1 MKLVSKQEYQNTNLM
16 VYKNKHTPEKM
27 VGRTANLTIFLG
39 ILYTSLSIV
48 AVSGITSLSTRGYG
62 IQSIII
68 GCTIV
73 GLGYGTRY
81 GSKAC
86 LYMATVLFGMLAA
99 YFMYNFLINKSINS
113 IVRFAFSVWAVSKLT
128 GTIPVMTR
136 LKAKGSSPDRSSR
149 YKDFFLRR
157 TQHK

>member
-1 MKLVSKQEYQNTNLM
+1 MKLVSKQEGQNTNLM
-16 VYKNKHTPEKM
+16 VYNSKHTPEKM

-48 AVSGITSLSTRGYG
+48 AVSGVTSLSTRGYG
-62 IQSIII
+62 IQSILI

-73 GLGYGTRY
+73 GLGYGIRY

-113 IVRFAFSVWAVSKLT
+113 IVRFAFSVWAVSTLT
-128 GTIPVMTR
+128 RAIPVMAE
-136 LKAKGSSPDRSSR
+136 LKAKGASPDRSSR

>member
-1 MKLVSKQEYQNTNLM
+1 M
-16 VYKNKHTPEKM
+16 VYNNKYTPEKM

-39 ILYTSLSIV
+39 ILYTGLSIV
-48 AVSGITSLSTRGYG
+48 AVSGVTSLSTRGYG
-62 IQSIII
+62 IQSIIV

-73 GLGYGTRY
+73 GLGYGIRY

-99 YFMYNFLINKSINS
+99 YFLYNFLINKSINS
-113 IVRFAFSVWAVSKLT
+113 IVRFAFSVWAVSTLT
-128 GTIPVMTR
+128 RAIPVMAE
-136 LKAKGSSPDRSSR
+136 LKAKGASPDRSSR

>member
-1 MKLVSKQEYQNTNLM
+1 M
-16 VYKNKHTPEKM
+16 VYNNKLTPEKM
-27 VGRTANLTIFLG
+27 VGRMANLTIFLG
-39 ILYTSLSIV
+39 ILYTSLNIV
-48 AVSGITSLSTRGYG
+48 AVSGVTSLSTRGYG

-68 GCTIV
+68 WCTII

-86 LYMATVLFGMLAA
+86 LYIATVLFGMLAA

-113 IVRFAFSVWAVSKLT
+113 IVRFAFSVWAVSTLT
-128 GTIPVMTR
+128 RAIPVIAE
-136 LKAKGSSPDRSSR
+136 LKAKGASPDRSSR

-157 TQHK
+157 IQQK

>member
-1 MKLVSKQEYQNTNLM
+1 M
-16 VYKNKHTPEKM
+16 VYNNKYTPEKM

-39 ILYTSLSIV
+39 ILYTGLSIV
-48 AVSGITSLSTRGYG
+48 AVSGVTSLSTREYG
-62 IQSIII
+62 IQSIIV

-73 GLGYGTRY
+73 GLGYGIRY

-99 YFMYNFLINKSINS
+99 YFLYNFLINKSINS
-113 IVRFAFSVWAVSKLT
+113 IVRFAFSVWAVSTLT
-128 GTIPVMTR
+128 RAIPVMAE
-136 LKAKGSSPDRSSR
+136 LKAKGASPDRSSR

>member
-1 MKLVSKQEYQNTNLM
+1 M
-16 VYKNKHTPEKM
+16 VYNNKYTPEKM

-48 AVSGITSLSTRGYG
+48 AVSGVTSLSTKGYG
-62 IQSIII
+62 IQSILI

-73 GLGYGTRY
+73 GLGYGIRY

-86 LYMATVLFGMLAA
+86 LYIATVLFGMLAA

-113 IVRFAFSVWAVSKLT
+113 IVRFAFSVWAVSTLT
-128 GTIPVMTR
+128 RAIPVIAE
-136 LKAKGSSPDRSSR
+136 LKAKGASPDRSSR

>member
-1 MKLVSKQEYQNTNLM
+1 MKLVSKQEGQNTNLM
-16 VYKNKHTPEKM
+16 VYNSKHTPEKM

-48 AVSGITSLSTRGYG
+48 AVSGVTSLSTRGYG
-62 IQSIII
+62 IQSILI

-73 GLGYGTRY
+73 GLGYGIRY

-99 YFMYNFLINKSINS
+99 YFLYNFLINKSINS
-113 IVRFAFSVWAVSKLT
+113 IVRFAFSVWAVSTLT
-128 GTIPVMTR
+128 RAIPVMAE
-136 LKAKGSSPDRSSR
+136 LKAKGASPDRSSR

>member
-1 MKLVSKQEYQNTNLM
+1 M
-16 VYKNKHTPEKM
+16 VYNNKHTPEKI
-27 VGRTANLTIFLG
+27 VGRTSNLTIFLG

-48 AVSGITSLSTRGYG
+48 AITGITSLSARGYG

-68 GCTIV
+68 GSTII

-81 GSKAC
+81 GSKTC

-99 YFMYNFLINKSINS
+99 YFMYNLLINKSINS
-113 IVRFAFSVWAVSKLT
+113 IVRFAFSVWAVSTLT
-128 GTIPVMTR
+128 RTIPEMAR
-136 LKAKGSSPDRSSR
+136 LKARGSSPDRSSR

-157 TQHK
+157 TQYK

>member
-1 MKLVSKQEYQNTNLM
+1 M
-16 VYKNKHTPEKM
+16 VYNNKYTPEKM

-39 ILYTSLSIV
+39 ILYTGLSIV
-48 AVSGITSLSTRGYG
+48 AVSGVTSLSTREYG
-62 IQSIII
+62 IQSIIV

-113 IVRFAFSVWAVSKLT
+113 IVRFAFSVWAVSTLT
-128 GTIPVMTR
+128 RAIPVMAE
-136 LKAKGSSPDRSSR
+136 LKAKGASPDRSSR

>member
-1 MKLVSKQEYQNTNLM
+1 M
-16 VYKNKHTPEKM
+16 VYNNILTPEKM

-39 ILYTSLSIV
+39 ILYASLSIA

-62 IQSIII
+62 VQSIII

-73 GLGYGTRY
+73 GSGYGIRY
-81 GSKAC
+81 GSKVC

-99 YFMYNFLINKSINS
+99 YFMYNFVINKSINS
-113 IVRFAFSVWAVSKLT
+113 IVRFTFSVFAVTTLAR
-128 GTIPVMTR
+128 TIPAMAW
-136 LKAKGSSPDRSSR
+136 LKAYGSSPDRSSR

>member
-1 MKLVSKQEYQNTNLM
+1 M
-16 VYKNKHTPEKM
+16 VYNNKYTPEKM

-39 ILYTSLSIV
+39 ILYTGLSIV
-48 AVSGITSLSTRGYG
+48 AVSGVTSLSTRGYG
-62 IQSIII
+62 IQSIIA

-86 LYMATVLFGMLAA
+86 LYIATVLFGMLAA

-113 IVRFAFSVWAVSKLT
+113 IVRFAFSVWAVSTLT
-128 GTIPVMTR
+128 RAIPVMAE
-136 LKAKGSSPDRSSR
+136 LKAKGASPDRSSR

>member
-1 MKLVSKQEYQNTNLM
+1 M
-16 VYKNKHTPEKM
+16 VYNNKYTPEKM
-27 VGRTANLTIFLG
+27 VGRTANLTIFFG

-48 AVSGITSLSTRGYG
+48 AVSGVTSLSTRGYG
-62 IQSIII
+62 IQSIIV

-86 LYMATVLFGMLAA
+86 LYISTVLFGMLAA

-113 IVRFAFSVWAVSKLT
+113 IVRFAFSVWAVSTLT
-128 GTIPVMTR
+128 KAIPVMAA
-136 LKAKGSSPDRSSR
+136 LKAKGASPDRSSR

>member
-1 MKLVSKQEYQNTNLM
+1 M
-16 VYKNKHTPEKM
+16 VYNIKHTPEKM

-48 AVSGITSLSTRGYG
+48 SVSGITSLSTRGYG

-113 IVRFAFSVWAVSKLT
+113 IVRFAFSVWAVSTLARA
-128 GTIPVMTR
+128 IPVMAR

>member
-1 MKLVSKQEYQNTNLM
+1 MKLVSKQEGQNTNLM
-16 VYKNKHTPEKM
+16 VYNSKHTPERM

-48 AVSGITSLSTRGYG
+48 AVSGVTSLSTREYG
-62 IQSIII
+62 IQSIIV

-86 LYMATVLFGMLAA
+86 LYISTVLFGMLAA

-113 IVRFAFSVWAVSKLT
+113 IVRFAFSVWAVSTLT
-128 GTIPVMTR
+128 RAIPVMAE
-136 LKAKGSSPDRSSR
+136 LKAKGASPDRSSR

>member
-1 MKLVSKQEYQNTNLM
+1 M
-16 VYKNKHTPEKM
+16 VYNNKHTPEKM

-48 AVSGITSLSTRGYG
+48 AVSGVTSLSTRGYG
-62 IQSIII
+62 IQCILI

-73 GLGYGTRY
+73 GLGYGIRY
-81 GSKAC
+81 GSKAY

-113 IVRFAFSVWAVSKLT
+113 IVRFAFSVWAVSTLT
-128 GTIPVMTR
+128 RAISVMAG
-136 LKAKGSSPDRSSR
+136 LKANGASPDRSSR

>member
-1 MKLVSKQEYQNTNLM
+1 M
-16 VYKNKHTPEKM
+16 VYNNKLTPEKM

-48 AVSGITSLSTRGYG
+48 AVSGVTSLSTRGYG

-68 GCTIV
+68 GCTII

-113 IVRFAFSVWAVSKLT
+113 IVRFAFSVWAVSTLAKA
-128 GTIPVMTR
+128 IPVMAR
-136 LKAKGSSPDRSSR
+136 LKAEGSSPDRSSR

-157 TQHK
+157 IQQK

>member
-1 MKLVSKQEYQNTNLM
+1 MSKQEYPNTNLM
-16 VYKNKHTPEKM
+16 VYNNILTPEKM

-48 AVSGITSLSTRGYG
+48 AVSGVTSLSTRGYG

-73 GLGYGTRY
+73 GLGYGIRY

-113 IVRFAFSVWAVSKLT
+113 IVRFAFSVWAVSTLAR
-128 GTIPVMTR
+128 TIPVMAW
-136 LKAKGSSPDRSSR
+136 LKANGSSPDRSSR

>member
-1 MKLVSKQEYQNTNLM
+1 M
-16 VYKNKHTPEKM
+16 VYNNKYTPEKM

-39 ILYTSLSIV
+39 ILYTGLSIV
-48 AVSGITSLSTRGYG
+48 AVSGVTSLSTREYG
-62 IQSIII
+62 IQSIIV

-73 GLGYGTRY
+73 GLGYGIRY

-113 IVRFAFSVWAVSKLT
+113 IVRFAFSVWAVSTLT
-128 GTIPVMTR
+128 RAIPVMAE
-136 LKAKGSSPDRSSR
+136 LKAKGASPDRSSR

>member
-1 MKLVSKQEYQNTNLM
+1 MKLVSKQEGQNTNLT
-16 VYKNKHTPEKM
+16 VYNSKHTPEKM

-48 AVSGITSLSTRGYG
+48 AVSGVTSLSTRGYG
-62 IQSIII
+62 IQSILI

-73 GLGYGTRY
+73 GLGYGIRC

-113 IVRFAFSVWAVSKLT
+113 IVRFAFSVWAVSTLT
-128 GTIPVMTR
+128 RAIPVMAE
-136 LKAKGSSPDRSSR
+136 LKAKGASPDRSSR

>member
-1 MKLVSKQEYQNTNLM
+1 M
-16 VYKNKHTPEKM
+16 VYNNKYTPEKM

-48 AVSGITSLSTRGYG
+48 AVSGVTSLSTRGYG
-62 IQSIII
+62 IQSIIV

-86 LYMATVLFGMLAA
+86 LCMATVLFGMLAA
-99 YFMYNFLINKSINS
+99 YFLYNFLINKSINS
-113 IVRFAFSVWAVSKLT
+113 IVRFAFSVWAVSTLT
-128 GTIPVMTR
+128 RAIPVMAA
-136 LKAKGSSPDRSSR
+136 LKAKGASPDRSSR

>member
-1 MKLVSKQEYQNTNLM
+1 MKLVSKQEGQNTNLM
-16 VYKNKHTPEKM
+16 VYNSKHTPEKM

-48 AVSGITSLSTRGYG
+48 AVSGVTSLSTRGYG
-62 IQSIII
+62 IQSIIV

-86 LYMATVLFGMLAA
+86 LYISTVLFGMLAA

-113 IVRFAFSVWAVSKLT
+113 IVRFAFSVWAVSTLT
-128 GTIPVMTR
+128 RAIPVMAA
-136 LKAKGSSPDRSSR
+136 LKAKGASPDRSSR

>member
-1 MKLVSKQEYQNTNLM
+1 M
-16 VYKNKHTPEKM
+16 VYNNKYTPEKM

-48 AVSGITSLSTRGYG
+48 AVSGVTSLSTRGYG
-62 IQSIII
+62 IQSIIV

-86 LYMATVLFGMLAA
+86 LYISTVLFGMLAA

-113 IVRFAFSVWAVSKLT
+113 IVRFAFSVWAVSTLT
-128 GTIPVMTR
+128 RAIPVMAE
-136 LKAKGSSPDRSSR
+136 LKAKGASPDRSSR

>member
-1 MKLVSKQEYQNTNLM
+1 M
-16 VYKNKHTPEKM
+16 VYNNKYTPEKM

-48 AVSGITSLSTRGYG
+48 AVSGVTSLSTRGYG
-62 IQSIII
+62 IQSIIV

-73 GLGYGTRY
+73 GLGYGIRY

-86 LYMATVLFGMLAA
+86 LYISTVLFGMLAA

-113 IVRFAFSVWAVSKLT
+113 IVRFAFSVWAVSTLT
-128 GTIPVMTR
+128 RAIPVMAE
-136 LKAKGSSPDRSSR
+136 LKAKGASPDRSSR

>member
-16 VYKNKHTPEKM
+16 VYNNKHAPEKI

-39 ILYTSLSIV
+39 ILYTGLSIA
-48 AVSGITSLSTRGYG
+48 AVSGIPSLSTRGYG
-62 IQSIII
+62 IKSITIGCSII
-68 GCTIV
+68 
-73 GLGYGTRY
+73 GLGYGARY
-81 GSKAC
+81 GSKTC

-113 IVRFAFSVWAVSKLT
+113 IVRFAFSLWAVSTLT
-128 GTIPVMTR
+128 RAIPAMRR

-157 TQHK
+157 IQHK

>member
-1 MKLVSKQEYQNTNLM
+1 MKLVSKQEGQNTNLM
-16 VYKNKHTPEKM
+16 VYNSKHTPEKM

-39 ILYTSLSIV
+39 ILYTGLSIV
-48 AVSGITSLSTRGYG
+48 AVSGVTSLSTRGYG
-62 IQSIII
+62 IQSILI

-73 GLGYGTRY
+73 GLGYGIRY

-113 IVRFAFSVWAVSKLT
+113 IVRFAFSVWAVSTLT
-128 GTIPVMTR
+128 RAIPVMAE
-136 LKAKGSSPDRSSR
+136 LKAKGASPDRSSR